1 MANDL
6 EFFSVHRIPN
16 AKASAAFV
24 TKTSEIFR
32 EMEHPELR
40 TFNGHEYVPWGIDDM
55 LPYNLIKL
63 IESDETLSTCQVF
76 NAEVCYGSGLKYCTE
91 AAAPAVASE
100 VDEFLFSNSIPEY
113 FLGVCQDLKHFNFA
127 VSVIILNSDASKIVQ
142 LVRKPACYCR
152 FAKAD
157 SLGRIPKVLF
167 ANFRHLEPSDHLEEI
182 TLLDPSSPWRD
193 LQMRTGRLTRPDG
206 SRRDDG
212 IRKFAILTRFPGVDS
227 LYYPVPH
234 YASLFKGAW
243 FNIKRLI
250 GTAKMAKL
258 KNAAPIKYVIEVS
271 KTYWD
276 NQFLLNKIIGT
287 EKQREFMNAKKQ
299 EMLEFLTD
307 VENSGNVLFTSKSL
321 SIDGKSENSEVTV
334 TRIDSN
340 TKEGGDWESDIAEA
354 VNMICFVMR
363 VHSNLVGSVPGKSQ
377 TNNSGSD
384 KRELY
389 TIAQALQKPYHDLLF
404 RVHQIIIRF
413 NGWTGVHPDCPFI
426 QLTTL
431 DEHADAKEVSVADNQ

>member
-1 MANDL
+1 MSL
-6 EFFSVHRIPN
+6 LPYSSVHRIPN
-16 AKASAAFV
+16 TKASAAFV
-24 TKTSEIFR
+24 QKTTEIFR

-40 TFNGHEYVPWGIDDM
+40 TFNGHSYVPWGADDM

-76 NAEVCYGSGLKYCTE
+76 NAEVCYGSGLKYCTQD
-91 AAAPAVASE
+91 ASPAVRSE
-100 VDEFLFSNSIPEY
+100 VDDFMFENSIPEY

-127 VSVIILNSDASKIVQ
+127 ISVIILNSDGSRIVQ
-142 LVRKPACYCR
+142 LTRKPACYCR
-152 FAKAD
+152 FEKAD
-157 SLGRIPKVLF
+157 KYGRIPNVLF
-167 ANFRHLEPSDHLEEI
+167 ANFRHLEPSDNVEEI
-182 TLLDPSSPWRD
+182 PLLDPSSPWRD

-206 SRRDDG
+206 TRKDDS
-212 IRKFAILTRFPGVDS
+212 IRKFAILTRFPGADS
-227 LYYPVPH
+227 LYYPIPH

-250 GTAKMAKL
+250 GSAKMAKL
-258 KNAAPIKYVIEVS
+258 RNAAPIKYVIEVS

-276 NQFLLNKIIGT
+276 NQFLLHKIVGT
-287 EKQREFMNAKKQ
+287 ENQRKFMNEKKQ

-321 SIDGKSENSEVTV
+321 SMDGKSENSEITV

-404 RVHQIIIRF
+404 RVHELIIRF
-413 NGWTGVHPDCPFI
+413 NGWKGVHPDCPFI

-431 DEHADAKEVSVADNQ
+431 DEHSDAKEVTIPDNS